1 MRLLV
6 VGIAALTLAGCA
18 SQARAPRAPGTGAPD
33 EAAEGAEKRPG
44 DHLEVG
50 AKTSL
55 ASFALSG
62 RVTIQAFWAV
72 GAAVGGL
79 FEDGFDGA
87 EQRWDARVEA
97 MRDVARIEAD
107 KVAQAG
113 LEKKPEESGPK
124 HIAKR

>member
-6 VGIAALTLAGCA
+6 GLVALTLAGCA
-18 SQARAPRAPGTGAPD
+18 SQAQTSRTPVTPGAH
-33 EAAEGAEKRPG
+33 EGAQAEEKRPG

-50 AKTSL
+50 GKTTL

-62 RVTIQAFWAV
+62 RVTVQAFWAV

-87 EQRWDARVEA
+87 ERRWDARIEA
-97 MRDVARIEAD
+97 MRDVARIESD
-107 KVAQAG
+107 KVVEAG
-113 LEKKPEESGPK
+113 RSPKKPVAK
-124 HIAKR
+124 NVAKR